1 MRTFIMAAIA
11 GITIATSAQAAT
23 FSATQNYDP
32 VAVADG
38 STDTRLVTVTDFGII
53 SDIDIIVNLTGSGND
68 ITPDGDFT
76 GTNPAYFEELAL
88 TIISPSGTSVDL
100 ITANTYGDGFSA
112 RFTLTFDDE
121 ATAGLGFTPST
132 GSYQPVGSLALFNG
146 EEANGSWIFTIE
158 DTTNNDPKSLN
169 SATLNITTSPTA
181 VPLPS
186 AVLLLS
192 GFGLLGRGVARR
204 RNA

>member
-1 MRTFIMAAIA
+1 M
-11 GITIATSAQAAT
+11 
-23 FSATQNYDP
+23 
-32 VAVADG
+32 
-38 STDTRLVTVTDFGII
+38 
-53 SDIDIIVNLTGSGND
+53 
-68 ITPDGDFT
+68 
-76 GTNPAYFEELAL
+76 
-88 TIISPSGTSVDL
+88 VDL
-100 ITANTYGDGFSA
+100 ITGATYADGGSS

-121 ATAGLGFTPST
+121 ATGVPDFSPST
-132 GSYQPVGSLALFNG
+132 GSYQPVGHLALFNG

-158 DTTNNDPKSLN
+158 DTIGGDPKSLN

-192 GFGLLGRGVARR
+192 GFGLLGGGVARR